1 MLKNAKQ
8 LAGVFMMATLLN
20 SVALAADNF
29 KNGQDIAG
37 SWKISVTIPP
47 GSSVCPAGGQPCV
60 IFAMA
65 TATSDRT
72 VIQTAA
78 IPGTSNG
85 HGVWV
90 RTGLRQFVVR
100 STYFRLSAA
109 GEIIGTSETVTTFE
123 LEKTGLQGT
132 GIYENTLIDLQGDVL
147 GTFSGDAVAT
157 RIVQ

>member
-1 MLKNAKQ
+1 MAKNAKQ
-8 LAGVFMMATLLN
+8 LVGMLLAVTLL
-20 SVALAADNF
+20 SSAALAADNF
-29 KNGQDIAG
+29 KNGQDITG

-47 GSSVCPAGGQPCV
+47 GSSVCPSGGEPCV
-60 IFAMA
+60 ILAMA

-90 RTGLRQFVVR
+90 RTGLRQFVVL
-100 STYFRLSAA
+100 STYFRLGLA
-109 GEIIGTSETVTTFE
+109 GEPIGTSETVTTFE
-123 LEKTGLQGT
+123 LDKSGLEGT
-132 GIYENTLIDLQGDVL
+132 GTYENTLLDLQGNVL
-147 GTFSGDAVAT
+147 GTFSGDASAT

>member
-1 MLKNAKQ
+1 MAKNAKQ
-8 LAGVFMMATLLN
+8 LVGMLLAVTLL
-20 SVALAADNF
+20 SSAALAADNF
-29 KNGQDIAG
+29 KNGQDITG
-37 SWKISVTIPP
+37 SWKISVTIPS
-47 GSSVCPAGGQPCV
+47 GSSVCPSGGEPCV

-90 RTGLRQFVVR
+90 RTGLRQFVVL
-100 STYFRLSAA
+100 STYFRLGLA
-109 GEIIGTSETVTTFE
+109 GELIGTSETVTTFE
-123 LEKTGLQGT
+123 LDKSGLEGT
-132 GIYENTLIDLQGDVL
+132 GTYENTLIDLQGNVL
-147 GTFSGDAVAT
+147 GTFSGDASAT

>member
-1 MLKNAKQ
+1 MMKN
-8 LAGVFMMATLLN
+8 LNLFAGVLLAATLL
-20 SVALAADNF
+20 SAAALAADNY
-29 KNGQDIAG
+29 KNGQDITG
-37 SWKISVTIPP
+37 SWKISVMIPP

-65 TATSDRT
+65 TATSDGT

-78 IPGTSNG
+78 IPETSNG

-100 STYFRLSAA
+100 STYFRLGSA
-109 GEIIGTSETVTTFE
+109 GELIGTSETVTTFK
-123 LEKTGLQGT
+123 LAPSGLQGSGT
-132 GIYENTLIDLQGDVL
+132 YENTVMDLEGNIL
-147 GTFSGDAVAT
+147 GTFPGDASAT

>member
-1 MLKNAKQ
+1 MLKNSKQ
-8 LAGVFMMATLLN
+8 FLGVLVMATLL
-20 SVALAADNF
+20 SSAALAADNF
-29 KNGQDIAG
+29 KNGQDITG

-47 GSSVCPAGGQPCV
+47 GSSVCPTGGQPCV

-90 RTGLRQFVVR
+90 RTGLRHFVVR
-100 STYFRLSAA
+100 STYFRLSPT
-109 GEIIGTSETVTTFE
+109 GELIGTSETVTTFE

-132 GIYENTLIDLQGDVL
+132 GTYENTLIDLQGNVL
-147 GTFSGDAVAT
+147 GTFSGDASAT